1 MHRLKQVLD
10 KHKWSLLILFSFVF
24 ELGFHTFFR
33 KLLGVYFSPIAISV
47 FGLLLIWAA
56 HNNFQNKNIINLS
69 EKKASVIYYLLFY
82 TLLGSI
88 FFVLFSKAIKN
99 FPIDAEFSDV
109 IPTLKYYCTRV
120 LNGEY
125 VYAPINYSTWTVIP
139 NYLTFQWLPFV
150 LAEFFNFDYRYI
162 ALIAYYLVLFVWI
175 FSFINK
181 SKESPAILV
190 LKILLPFILLFSFY
204 DRVPSV
210 FGFSIELLIASYYL
224 LLAFG
229 LIRMNAVIL
238 IIGLGL
244 CLFSRFS
251 FLFWLPALVVFLYL
265 HFSLKYS
272 LKIALGVFLIG
283 FFSYVLPFMSQD
295 PWVFFK
301 GMQYYADA
309 ALGEW
314 VLKAY
319 QSVGEY
325 PDHLGKGIGYAV
337 YFYDFYPGSLE
348 EKLVACRMTH
358 LILSCII
365 TIVIF
370 IAFWIKKA
378 KWNSPIYLLF
388 SLKLYF
394 IIFYSFI
401 HVPYIYLQLVPLTIS
416 LAIVLN
422 AQLFTE
428 AELNKS

>member
-10 KHKWSLLILFSFVF
+10 KHKWSLLILFAFVF

-33 KLLGVYFSPIAISV
+33 KLLGVYFSPIAISAL
-47 FGLLLIWAA
+47 GLLLVWGA
-56 HNNFQNKNIINLS
+56 HNNFEISRS
-69 EKKASVIYYLLFY
+69 ESQLVKKKASIYYLLFY
-82 TLLGSI
+82 VLLGSV
-88 FFVLFSKAIKN
+88 FFVLFSKTIKN
-99 FPIDAEFSDV
+99 FPIDPEFSDV
-109 IPTLKYYCTRV
+109 LPTLKYYCTRI

-125 VYAPINYSTWTVIP
+125 VYAPIQYSSWTVIP

-150 LAEFFNFDYRYI
+150 LAEFFKFDYRYI
-162 ALIAYYLVLFVWI
+162 ALIAYYLVLFIWI
-175 FSFINK
+175 YSLVNK
-181 SKESPAILV
+181 STESPGVLV

-224 LLAFG
+224 FLAFG
-229 LIRMNAVIL
+229 LIRMNAIVL

-251 FLFWLPALVVFLYL
+251 FLFWLPAFVMFLYL
-265 HFSLKYS
+265 HYS
-272 LKIALGVFLIG
+272 FKKVFYILLGVFFIG
-283 FFSYVLPFMSQD
+283 FFSYVLPFMSHD

-301 GMQYYADA
+301 GLKYYGDA

-319 QSVGEY
+319 QALGEY

-348 EKLVACRMTH
+348 EKLLACKLTH
-358 LILSCII
+358 LILSLLIGLII
-365 TIVIF
+365 G
-370 IAFWIKKA
+370 IAFWMKRA
-378 KWNSPIYLLF
+378 KWSSSIYLLL

-422 AQLFTE
+422 SQLFKK